1 MVRPLCRGA
10 AANKRN
16 HSSSLGSEIGIAGA
30 LTPGSH
36 ALRKAPTL
44 NYNHVYYFHV
54 VAAEGSIVRGA
65 ERLGVTQPTVSEQ
78 LRQLERTLGVTL
90 FERTSAGLK
99 LTDVGRRAYA
109 ETAVMFRSGERLLD
123 IVGKR
128 EQVASQ
134 TLRVGITSAVS
145 RTVATDVLM
154 PVLEFDECV
163 PSIRGGEYVELVHQL
178 QGLELDLLLCDA
190 STSAAHMPGLK
201 VVKVH
206 QPNLIGVATDRWLT
220 EGRVLPHT
228 EVPLMTYRPGSPYRF
243 EIDKFLEERQVKPRI
258 VADTDD
264 AWLMLE
270 AAQRGVCMAFVPRSV
285 ARDAIA
291 AGRVRNV
298 TSLPPGDVAI
308 YAMYHEREKAAQAAK
323 VVERLVA
330 YARENLDPDM
340 TPVQN

>member
-1 MVRPLCRGA
+1 M
-10 AANKRN
+10 
-16 HSSSLGSEIGIAGA
+16 
-30 LTPGSH
+30 
-36 ALRKAPTL
+36 
-44 NYNHVYYFHV
+44 NYNHVYYFHI

-78 LRQLERTLGVTL
+78 LRQLERTLGVAL

-134 TLRVGITSAVS
+134 SLRVGITSAVS

-154 PVLEFDECV
+154 PVLEFEDCV

-190 STSAAHMPGLK
+190 STSAASVPGLR

-206 QPNLIGVATDRWLT
+206 QPNLIGITSDRWLT
-220 EGRVLPHT
+220 EGRVLPHSD
-228 EVPLMTYRPGSPYRF
+228 VPLMTYRAGSPYRF
-243 EIDKFLEERQVKPRI
+243 EIDKFLEDKNVRPRI

-264 AWLMLE
+264 SWLMLE
-270 AAQRGVCMAFVPRSV
+270 AVARGIGMAFVPRSV

-291 AGRVRNV
+291 SGRVRAV
-298 TSLPPGDVAI
+298 TSLPPSEVAI
-308 YAMYHEREKAAQAAK
+308 YAMYHEREKALQAAK

-330 YARENLDPDM
+330 YAREKLDPDL
-340 TPVQN
+340 TPLQN